1 MNIAD
6 NKMEHIH
13 AINEEEENNSPEY
26 KLKREDYHNNSD
38 SDIDDK
44 KINIAGGQSMD
55 DSNLLSGN

>member
-1 MNIAD
+1 
-6 NKMEHIH
+6 MEHIH

-26 KLKREDYHNNSD
+26 KLRREDYHNSD